1 MLPPGTLFNEA
12 DKIIS
17 ALNVEYIDEIRE
29 KFCNDLLDAIFDY
42 SGGNTIEIFCKN
54 AKLLPDSRKYHK

>member
-1 MLPPGTLFNEA
+1 MTYMKTMEEIDKIYDEMLPPGTLFNEA

-29 KFCNDLLDAIFDY
+29 KFCNELLQ
-42 SGGNTIEIFCKN
+42 
-54 AKLLPDSRKYHK
+54 